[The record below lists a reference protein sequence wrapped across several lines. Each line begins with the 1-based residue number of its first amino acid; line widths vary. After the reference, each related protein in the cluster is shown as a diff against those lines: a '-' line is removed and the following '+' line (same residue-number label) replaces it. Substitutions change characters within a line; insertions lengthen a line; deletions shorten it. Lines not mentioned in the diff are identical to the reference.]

1 MSCSQPACDALA
13 PMASCS
19 VVSWKR
25 LKPVASSP
33 YAPGLLM
40 APVSNTLRI
49 IPWKLVCLL
58 NQEWN
63 ETSHCMKSRST
74 KCWYSPG
81 QKPLISSILSNPSC
95 SALTRSSEEHP
106 MFFILHR
113 SHIPTSAQIRR
124 QRLLATRTIFVQIQ
138 GVSQRL
144 QERSK
149 HQHRSK
155 DRHVSS
161 DLTLSAWSVR
171 RCGTSK

>member
-1 MSCSQPACDALA
+1 
-13 PMASCS
+13 
-19 VVSWKR
+19 
-25 LKPVASSP
+25 
-33 YAPGLLM
+33 
-40 APVSNTLRI
+40 
-49 IPWKLVCLL
+49 
-58 NQEWN
+58 
-63 ETSHCMKSRST
+63 
-74 KCWYSPG
+74 
-81 QKPLISSILSNPSC
+81 
-95 SALTRSSEEHP
+95 

-149 HQHRSK
+149 